1 MKNNTDFKEWYQV
14 IAAVITVAGGLLL
27 VWMQTSQA
35 TRDTQVILQD
45 FKEVVS
51 DSIELRKAVVKPLE
65 GRWNYRV
72 DWDTY
77 YNVSADSNDPLRNYF
92 SIGIAEIRWEG
103 PRKYAILLGYENKND
118 DDTIFSV
125 SINTGHLITYEAS
138 GLPKI
143 GEKFQMFYAHRLAA
157 KDIETDG
164 KNIDYTKT
172 ENYYFYTIENFE
184 IDSTGRVCNITAN
197 YDEMGSR
204 GSVTFTRP

>member
-1 MKNNTDFKEWYQV
+1 MKKNTDFKEWYQV

-35 TRDTQVILQD
+35 TRYTQDILQD
-45 FKEVVS
+45 FKAAVS

-65 GRWNYRV
+65 GRWNYRL

-92 SIGIAEIRWEG
+92 SQGIAEIRWEG
-103 PRKYAILLGYENKND
+103 PRKYAILLGYENTND
-118 DDTIFSV
+118 NDTTFSV
-125 SINTGHLITYEAS
+125 SVNTGNLITSEAS

-143 GEKFQMFYAHRLAA
+143 GENFEMYYAHRLAA

-164 KNIDYTKT
+164 KKIDYTKT

-184 IDSTGRVCNITAN
+184 FDSTGRVCRMTAN
-197 YDEMGSR
+197 YDENGSR
-204 GSVTFTRP
+204 GKATFTRP